1 MLFKLGRFLP
11 AALSCLLLA
20 LVAAG
25 CSTPGGANSG
35 VFASVTIKNH
45 SPEEISAATA
55 QVFAADGYAGGPS
68 GSGQMVFQKAA
79 SRGTSFAREGLV
91 SAGYGAQT
99 INRVK
104 LKMVELPAD
113 SYRLEC
119 TAYMVTGGDDPFFQ
133 NEVPLAHIRKGPY
146 QSLLDKV
153 KKQLN

>member
-1 MLFKLGRFLP
+1 MLIQLRRFSP
-11 AALSCLLLA
+11 ATVLCLILA
-20 LVAAG
+20 LAAAG

-35 VFASVTIKNH
+35 AFASVTIKNH
-45 SPEEISAATA
+45 SAEEISAATTE
-55 QVFAADGYAGGPS
+55 VFAADGYTGVPS

-104 LKMVELPAD
+104 LKMVEMPGN
-113 SYRLEC
+113 SYRLDG

-133 NEVPLAHIRKGPY
+133 NEVPLAHIRRGPY